1 MTKPGKFISLEGVEG
16 VGKTTNLEYIAD
28 HLKSVGKKIVI
39 TREPGGTPIAEKIRG
54 LLLDHGDEV
63 LCKES
68 ELLLMFA
75 ARAQHLDTVIKPA
88 LQAGHWVLCDRFT
101 DATYA
106 YQGGGRDFLMQ
117 DIAWM
122 EDFVQKGLKPDKTI
136 LLDLDVETGL
146 KRASKRSEPDR
157 FESEKKVFFEKVR
170 QVYLNRAEAEP
181 DRFSVVDASL
191 SLIQVQKTIK
201 VHLDD
206 FLSKD

>member
-28 HLKSVGKKIVI
+28 YLKSVGKTIVM
-39 TREPGGTPIAEKIRG
+39 TREPGGTPIAEVIRNI
-54 LLLDHGDEV
+54 LLDHGDEA

-75 ARAQHLDTVIKPA
+75 ARAQHLEAVIKPA

-106 YQGGGRDFLMQ
+106 YQGGGRDFLMR
-117 DIAWM
+117 DIAWI
-122 EDFVQKGLKPDKTI
+122 EGFVQKGLKPDKTI
-136 LLDLDVETGL
+136 LLDLDVEIGL
-146 KRASKRSEPDR
+146 KRASKRSVPDR

-170 QVYLNRAEAEP
+170 QVYLDRAEAEP
-181 DRFSVVDASL
+181 DRFSIVDASL
-191 SLIQVQKTIK
+191 SLSQVQEGIK
-201 VHLDD
+201 IHLDD
-206 FLSKD
+206 FLSKE

>member
-122 EDFVQKGLKPDKTI
+122 EGFVQKGLKPDKTI

-191 SLIQVQKTIK
+191 SLSQVQEAIK
-201 VHLDD
+201 IQLDD
-206 FLSKD
+206 FLSKE